1 MKKEITRIEPWSAVR
16 VGFFFGLLS
25 GFLFGLFNGFFIKLL
40 AGTSASSMLPPDAKD
55 LAGLSGGAMIA
66 LAIVM
71 ALIFS
76 LLYAVIGVFG
86 AMFYNAIA
94 GLFGGL
100 EYHTSGDPQAQPA
113 PRETSSDADDEE
125 PLHE

>member
-25 GFLFGLFNGFFIKLL
+25 GILFGLFNGFFIKLL
-40 AGTSASSMLPPDAKD
+40 AGTSASSMLPPDAKE
-55 LAGLSGGAMIA
+55 LSGFSGGAMIA

-71 ALIFS
+71 GLIFS
-76 LLYAVIGVFG
+76 LLYAVVGALG

-100 EYHTSGDPQAQPA
+100 EYHTSGDSPAQPS
-113 PRETSSDADDEE
+113 TTDKSGDTDDET
-125 PLHE
+125 LRHE

>member
-1 MKKEITRIEPWSAVR
+1 MKKEITRFEPWSAVR

-40 AGTSASSMLPPDAKD
+40 AGTSASSMLPPDVKE
-55 LAGLSGGAMIA
+55 LSGFSGGAMIA

-71 ALIFS
+71 GLIFS
-76 LLYAVIGVFG
+76 LLYALIGAFG
-86 AMFYNAIA
+86 AMFYNVIA

-100 EYHTSGDPQAQPA
+100 EYHVSGDSQAQP
-113 PRETSSDADDEE
+113 EKSSDADDEG
-125 PLHE
+125 PRHE